1 MKLVY
6 GFLLLLLTSCGAK
19 ETKQTENSKIAA
31 DAKNHSYANIDA
43 IHTKHLHLELEVDFK
58 LEKLRGVARHIMENH
73 GTNKAIFDINGLIIR
88 RVTTGIESDEVE
100 VKFIL
105 GDTKDPIL
113 GQALIVSITEKTKQV
128 NIYYETTSDSEAL
141 DWLDSALTSSKNKP
155 FLYTQGQAILTR
167 TWIPIQDAPSN
178 RITYSADLKVPSDL
192 MAVMSASNPIEKNS
206 EGAYHFEMKQP
217 IPCYLIALAV
227 GDLVYGD
234 LGNHTGVYCEPEL
247 LKASM
252 YEFEDLPDM
261 MEAAEKLYG
270 KYAWE
275 QYDLLILPYS
285 FPFGGMENPRLT
297 FANPTLLAGDRSL
310 VSVIAHELAHSWSGN
325 LVTNETWNDFWLN
338 EGFTVY
344 FENRIMEEIIGKR
357 GADNLALVEFFELEE
372 EMERINS
379 SEHPED
385 GHLFLNLKGRNPDDG
400 MTDVA
405 YVKGAFFLKTLEATV
420 GRKKMD
426 MFLASYFDHF
436 KFTSVSTD
444 DFVNYLNQELL
455 KKYAIDFNYQE
466 WIYHAGIPDNCL
478 KIESQ
483 SFENVK
489 SMAKSFAQGNDIFSK
504 AVTPNNMSNKAV
516 MKDEAGYGAP
526 LSREQYSVQE
536 WLTFIRHLPED
547 LDSNKMNL
555 LDKKLH
561 FTTWTNA
568 EIQFEWFMKAISSNY
583 TAVNPSLRA
592 FLGKVGRRKFI
603 LPLYSA
609 LYNHDDSRQN
619 ALDWFDEFKENYHA
633 VSSNS
638 IASALEL

>member
-1 MKLVY
+1 MKFEY
-6 GFLLLLLTSCGAK
+6 IFLLILMASCGTK
-19 ETKQTENSKIAA
+19 ETEKVEKSRITTAA
-31 DAKNHSYANIDA
+31 QNHSYANTDA

-58 LEKLRGVARHIMENH
+58 LEQLRGVARHKMENH
-73 GTNKAIFDINGLIIR
+73 GANEAIFDINGLKINK
-88 RVTTGIESDEVE
+88 VTTGTKSNEVDAN
-100 VKFIL
+100 FAL
-105 GDTKDPIL
+105 GDLKDPIL
-113 GQALIVSITEKTKQV
+113 GQALTVAITENTNQV
-128 NIYYETTSDSEAL
+128 NIYYETTSESEAL

-192 MAVMSASNPIEKNS
+192 MAVMSASNPTKKNP
-206 EGAYHFEMKQP
+206 EGIYHFEMNQP

-252 YEFEDLPDM
+252 YEFEDLPNM

-372 EMERINS
+372 EMERIKTSKN
-379 SEHPED
+379 PED

-405 YVKGAFFLKTLEATV
+405 YVKGAFFLKTLEAAV
-420 GRKKMD
+420 GREKMD
-426 MFLASYFDHF
+426 VFLASYFNHF
-436 KFTSVSTD
+436 KFTSVSTE

-455 KKYAIDFNYQE
+455 KKYAIDFNYEE
-466 WIYHAGIPDNCL
+466 WIYHTGIPDNCL

-483 SFENVK
+483 SFEEVK
-489 SMAKSFAQGNDIFSK
+489 DMAKSFAAGKDIFSGTVSK
-504 AVTPNNMSNKAV
+504 NKKEV
-516 MKDEAGYGAP
+516 SEP
-526 LSREQYSVQE
+526 LNREQYSVQE

-547 LDSNKMNL
+547 LESNKMKS
-555 LDKKLH
+555 LDDKLH

-568 EIQFEWFMKAISSNY
+568 EIQFEWYMKAISSNY
-583 TAVNPSLRA
+583 TAVNPYLKS

-603 LPLYSA
+603 LPLYKV
-609 LYNHDDSRQN
+609 LYENEVSRQN
-619 ALDWFDEFKENYHA
+619 ALDWFNEFKGNYHA

-638 IASALEL
+638 IAAVLGL